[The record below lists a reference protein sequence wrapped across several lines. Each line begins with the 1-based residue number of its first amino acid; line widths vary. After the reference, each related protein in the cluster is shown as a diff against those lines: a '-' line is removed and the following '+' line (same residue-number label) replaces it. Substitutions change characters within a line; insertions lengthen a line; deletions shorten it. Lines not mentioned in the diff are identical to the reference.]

1 MSRRK
6 KFLEKKIASLFRVTM
21 EEEMEED
28 PYRRRDNVAATISDS
43 FYTDRE
49 NGLPRSMRVARPVG
63 CNYGSGP
70 DREKRPVH
78 RLPITG
84 RKGKGGFNLPP
95 TSLHGEGRK
104 RHGRVWHRLPIANR
118 EARKLC
124 GIRVYRALLYIC
136 LVVILTRRSNVIS
149 PI

>member
-104 RHGRVWHRLPIANR
+104 RHGRVWHRLPIANST
-118 EARKLC
+118 EALRDTRLPSA
-124 GIRVYRALLYIC
+124 IIH